1 MDLKGIEDQTAIALV
16 LGGDANAYSALV
28 ERYQRRL
35 LGLLV
40 HACGSKEM
48 AEDLAQETFTRAYRK
63 LHLFEGR
70 SSFYTWLCRIAMNML
85 ANERRRK
92 RLENQ
97 IGREG
102 FDVALSTSGTTSQ
115 AEHKVEQDEL
125 KQCVQDAISL
135 LDGERRAV
143 LLLRDFDGRDYDQI
157 AETLEIPI
165 GTVRSRLHRARL
177 ELKSILETRVGQ
189 LNQPVGSQD

>member
-143 LLLRDFDGRDYDQI
+143 LLLRDFDGMDYDQI